1 LENHTWLVRLAFLYT
16 VEEEKGEGRA
26 MFLAHTTVSVDE
38 VQRSEQKLF
47 GKQRA

>member
-1 LENHTWLVRLAFLYT
+1 MYT

-26 MFLAHTTVSVDE
+26 MFSVHTTVSVDE

-47 GKQRA
+47 GKKRA